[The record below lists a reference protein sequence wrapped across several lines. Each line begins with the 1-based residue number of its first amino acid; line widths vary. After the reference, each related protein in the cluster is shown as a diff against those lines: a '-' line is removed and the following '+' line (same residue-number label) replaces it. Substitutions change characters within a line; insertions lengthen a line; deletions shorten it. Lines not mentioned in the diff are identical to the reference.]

1 MGNTPDCSNQCD
13 GKEQLFQRCIH
24 FSKVKKNIIN

>member
-13 GKEQLFQRCIH
+13 GNDQIFQRCIN
-24 FSKVKKNIIN
+24 FSKVKK